1 MSHKRGEVCDVL
13 IDALDEI
20 ECAARAVF
28 REFCLPR
35 GCEVGC
41 KASHRVTE
49 SLRHG
54 LGDDFWR
61 GAQGFAGNSAFMF
74 EEVKEAPLGAAGN
87 YLDGSCFP
95 VEITHGLSELKRRG
109 ARSRD
114 AGTQGSAAPSEADDE
129 KNRDRSQLPAK
140 GGDRGPGDGG
150 PQVFAGAMDVFI
162 EKNQAGFAGIARSSD
177 AGKEEPEAGV
187 VLEAAVVERRG

>member
-1 MSHKRGEVCDVL
+1 MSHKRGEVCDVV

-20 ECAARAVF
+20 ECAARAVL

-41 KASHRVTE
+41 KASHSVAE

-61 GAQGFAGNSAFMF
+61 GAQGFAGNSAFLF
-74 EEVKEAPLGAAGN
+74 EEVKETPLGAAGG
-87 YLDGSCFP
+87 YLGGSCFP
-95 VEITHGLSELKRRG
+95 VEITHGLGEFKWRG

-114 AGTQGSAAPSEADDE
+114 AGTQGSAAPSEAEDE
-129 KNRDRSQLPAK
+129 KHHDHGQLPAK

-150 PQVFAGAMDVFI
+150 PQAFAGSMDIFI
-162 EKNQAGFAGIARSSD
+162 EKNQAGFAGIAGTFN
-177 AGKEEPEAGV
+177 A
-187 VLEAAVVERRG
+187 